1 MVEQPIAVRNGNRRK
16 SMIIG
21 IPKEIK
27 KDEFRVGITPSGV
40 REFLKRGDTILIE
53 KNAGVGSGF
62 DDSAY
67 VDAGAQIVDDVDEL
81 YGRSEM
87 ILKVKEPIEV
97 EYGRLR
103 EGQILFTY
111 LHLAADKH
119 LTDVLCEK
127 KITAFAYET
136 LRVGRRLPLLE
147 PMSEIAGRM
156 ATIFGAVHL
165 GRYNG
170 GSGRL
175 LGSAVGVE
183 TNRVVVLGAGVA
195 GKAAADAAAGLGAE
209 VTMFDINIE
218 RLTYLRD
225 VMSPRVSMLY
235 STHDAILNSIK
246 DADLVIG
253 TVLLPGAKAPKLIT
267 RDMLGVMKKGSV
279 IVDVSIDQG
288 GCFETS
294 HATTHS
300 EPTFDVDGIIHYCVA
315 NMPGMYPRTSTI
327 ALTNATLSYALKI
340 ASTPL
345 EVLLA
350 DELYAGALNTYDGH
364 ITNEA
369 VAIAHNMRWKGFK

>member
-1 MVEQPIAVRNGNRRK
+1 
-16 SMIIG
+16 MIIG
-21 IPKEIK
+21 VPKEIK
-27 KDEFRVGITPSGV
+27 TDEFRVGITPSGV
-40 REFLKRGDTILIE
+40 RELVRENNRVLIE
-53 KNAGVGSGF
+53 TGAGLGSGF
-62 DDSAY
+62 EDSAY
-67 VDAGAQIVDDVDEL
+67 LQAGGMIVENADEV

-97 EYGRLR
+97 EYERLR

-111 LHLAADKH
+111 LHLAADKR
-119 LTDVLCEK
+119 LTEVLCEK
-127 KITAFAYET
+127 KITALAYET
-136 LRVGRRLPLLE
+136 LRVGKRLPLLE

-156 ATIFGAVHL
+156 ATLFGAVHL

-175 LGSAVGVE
+175 LGGAVGVE

-195 GKAAADAAAGLGAE
+195 GKSAADAAAGLGAQ
-209 VTMFDINIE
+209 VVMFDINIE

-225 VMSPRVSMLY
+225 VMSPRVSMMY
-235 STHDAILNSIK
+235 STHEAIMNSIK

-267 RDMLGVMKKGSV
+267 RDMLGIMKKGSV
-279 IVDVSIDQG
+279 LIDVSIDQG

-300 EPTFDVDGIIHYCVA
+300 HPIFEVEGIVHYCVA

-327 ALTNATLSYALKI
+327 ALTNATLPYALKI

-345 EVLLA
+345 DILLK
-350 DELYAGALNTYDGH
+350 DEIYLGALNTYEGH
-364 ITNEA
+364 ITNQA
-369 VAIAHNMRWKGFK
+369 VAVAHAMIYKALS

>member
-1 MVEQPIAVRNGNRRK
+1 
-16 SMIIG
+16 MIIG

-27 KDEFRVGITPSGV
+27 TDEFRVGMTPSGV
-40 REFLKRGDTILIE
+40 MELIKAGHSVMVERG
-53 KNAGVGSGF
+53 AGLGSGF
-62 DDSAY
+62 EDSLY
-67 VDAGAQIVDDVDEL
+67 LNLGAVLLESADDVYEGAD
-81 YGRSEM
+81 M

-97 EYGRLR
+97 EYNRLK

-111 LHLAADKH
+111 LHLAADKR
-119 LTDVLCEK
+119 LTEMLCEK
-127 KITAFAYET
+127 KITALAYET

-156 ATIFGAVHL
+156 ATLFGAVHL

-175 LGSAVGVE
+175 LGGAVGVE

-209 VTMFDINIE
+209 VVMFDINIE
-218 RLTYLRD
+218 RLTYLHD
-225 VMSPRVSMLY
+225 VMSPRVSMMY
-235 STHDAILNSIK
+235 STHESILNSIK
-246 DADLVIG
+246 EADLVIG

-267 RDMLGVMKKGSV
+267 RDMLSEMKKGTV
-279 IVDVSIDQG
+279 LVDVSIDQG

-300 EPTFDVDGIIHYCVA
+300 HPTFEVEGIVHYCVA

-327 ALTNATLSYALKI
+327 ALTNATLPYALKI

-345 EVLLA
+345 DRLLK
-350 DELYAGALNTYDGH
+350 DEIYLGALNTYAGDV
-364 ITNEA
+364 TNEA
-369 VAIAHNMRWKGFK
+369 VATAHSMIYKALV

>member
-1 MVEQPIAVRNGNRRK
+1 
-16 SMIIG
+16 MIIG
-21 IPKEIK
+21 VPKEIK
-27 KDEFRVGITPSGV
+27 TDEFRVGVTPSGV
-40 REFLKRGDTILIE
+40 RELVKHDNSVLIE
-53 KNAGVGSGF
+53 TGAGLGSGF
-62 DDSAY
+62 EDFAY
-67 VDAGAQIVDDVDEL
+67 TQAGGMIVDNADEL

-97 EYGRLR
+97 EYARLR

-111 LHLAADKH
+111 LHLAADKR
-119 LTDVLCEK
+119 LTEVLCEK
-127 KITAFAYET
+127 KITALAYET

-156 ATIFGAVHL
+156 ATLFGAVHL

-175 LGSAVGVE
+175 LGGAVGVE

-195 GKAAADAAAGLGAE
+195 GKSAADAAAGLGAE

-225 VMSPRVSMLY
+225 VMSPRVSMMY
-235 STHDAILNSIK
+235 STHESILNSIK
-246 DADLVIG
+246 EADLVIG

-267 RDMLGVMKKGSV
+267 RDMLRIMKKGSV
-279 IVDVSIDQG
+279 LVDVSIDQG

-294 HATTHS
+294 HSTTHS
-300 EPTFDVDGIIHYCVA
+300 HPTFEVEGIVHYCVA

-327 ALTNATLSYALKI
+327 ALTNATLPYALKI

-345 EVLLA
+345 EKLLE
-350 DELYAGALNTYDGH
+350 DPSMRDALNTYNGKV
-364 ITNEA
+364 TNEA
-369 VAIAHNMRWKGFK
+369 VAIVHGMHDE

>member
-1 MVEQPIAVRNGNRRK
+1 
-16 SMIIG
+16 MIIG
-21 IPKEIK
+21 VPKEIK
-27 KDEFRVGITPSGV
+27 TDEFRVGVTPSGV
-40 REFLKRGDTILIE
+40 RELVKHGNSVLIE
-53 KNAGVGSGF
+53 MGAGLGSGF
-62 DDSAY
+62 EDAAY
-67 VDAGAQIVDDVDEL
+67 VQAGGSIVDNADDV
-81 YGRSEM
+81 YGRCEM

-97 EYGRLR
+97 EYERLR

-111 LHLAADKH
+111 LHLAADKR
-119 LTDVLCEK
+119 LTEILCEK
-127 KITAFAYET
+127 KITALAYET

-156 ATIFGAVHL
+156 ATLFGAIHL

-175 LGSAVGVE
+175 LGGAVGVE

-209 VTMFDINIE
+209 VIMFDINIE

-225 VMSPRVSMLY
+225 VMSPRVSMMY
-235 STHDAILNSIK
+235 STHESILNSIK
-246 DADLVIG
+246 NADLVIG

-267 RDMLGVMKKGSV
+267 HDMLSVMKKGSV
-279 IVDVSIDQG
+279 LVDVSIDQG

-300 EPTFDVDGIIHYCVA
+300 HPTFEVEGIVHYCVA
-315 NMPGMYPRTSTI
+315 NMPGMYPRTSTM

-340 ASTPL
+340 ASKPL
-345 EVLLA
+345 EKLLE
-350 DELYAGALNTYDGH
+350 DPSMRDALNTYNGKV
-364 ITNEA
+364 TNEA
-369 VAIAHNMRWKGFK
+369 VAIAHGIHYE

>member
-1 MVEQPIAVRNGNRRK
+1 MVEQSIAVCSGNRRK
-16 SMIIG
+16 IMIIG
-21 IPKEIK
+21 VPKEIK
-27 KDEFRVGITPSGV
+27 TDEFRVGITPSGV
-40 REFLKRGDTILIE
+40 RELVKPGNSVLIE
-53 KNAGVGSGF
+53 TGAGLGSGF
-62 DDSAY
+62 EDSQY
-67 VDAGAQIVDDVDEL
+67 VQAGGTIVDNADEL

-97 EYGRLR
+97 EYARLR

-111 LHLAADKH
+111 LHLAADKQ
-119 LTDVLCEK
+119 LTEVLCEK
-127 KITAFAYET
+127 KITALAYET

-156 ATIFGAVHL
+156 ATLFGAVHL

-175 LGSAVGVE
+175 LGGAVGVE

-195 GKAAADAAAGLGAE
+195 GKSAADAAAGLGAE

-225 VMSPRVSMLY
+225 VMSPRVSMMY
-235 STHDAILNSIK
+235 STHESILNSIK

-267 RDMLGVMKKGSV
+267 RDMLSIMKKGSV
-279 IVDVSIDQG
+279 LVDVSIDQG

-300 EPTFDVDGIIHYCVA
+300 HQTFEVDGIVHYCVA

-327 ALTNATLSYALKI
+327 ALTNATLPYALKI

-345 EVLLA
+345 EKLLE
-350 DELYAGALNTYDGH
+350 DPSMKDALNTYNGKV
-364 ITNEA
+364 TNEA
-369 VAIAHNMRWKGFK
+369 VAIAHGMHYE

>member
-1 MVEQPIAVRNGNRRK
+1 
-16 SMIIG
+16 MIIG
-21 IPKEIK
+21 VPKEIK
-27 KDEFRVGITPSGV
+27 TDEFRVGITPQGV
-40 REFLKRGDTILIE
+40 RELVKHGNSVLIE
-53 KNAGVGSGF
+53 TGAGLGSGF
-62 DDSAY
+62 EDGAY
-67 VDAGAQIVDDVDEL
+67 SQAGGTIVDNADEV
-81 YGRSEM
+81 YGHCEM
-87 ILKVKEPIEV
+87 ILKVKEPIDV
-97 EYGRLR
+97 EYERLR

-111 LHLAADKH
+111 LHLAADKR
-119 LTDVLCEK
+119 LTEILCEK
-127 KITAFAYET
+127 KITALAYET

-156 ATIFGAVHL
+156 ATLFGAVHL

-175 LGSAVGVE
+175 LGGAVGVE

-209 VTMFDINIE
+209 VVMFDINTE

-225 VMSPRVSMLY
+225 VMSPRVSMMY
-235 STHDAILNSIK
+235 STHDSILNSIK

-267 RDMLGVMKKGSV
+267 RDMLSVMKKGSV
-279 IVDVSIDQG
+279 LVDVSIDQG

-300 EPTFDVDGIIHYCVA
+300 HPTFEVDGIVHYCVA

-327 ALTNATLSYALKI
+327 ALTNATLPYALKI

-345 EVLLA
+345 EKLLE
-350 DELYAGALNTYDGH
+350 DSSMRDALNTYNG
-364 ITNEA
+364 
-369 VAIAHNMRWKGFK
+369 

>member
-1 MVEQPIAVRNGNRRK
+1 
-16 SMIIG
+16 MIIG
-21 IPKEIK
+21 VPKEIK
-27 KDEFRVGITPSGV
+27 TDEFRVGITPSGV
-40 REFLKRGDTILIE
+40 RELVKPGNSVLIE
-53 KNAGVGSGF
+53 TGAGLGSGF
-62 DDSAY
+62 EDSQY
-67 VDAGAQIVDDVDEL
+67 VQAGGTIVDNADEL

-97 EYGRLR
+97 EYARLR

-111 LHLAADKH
+111 LHLAADKR
-119 LTDVLCEK
+119 LTEVLCEK
-127 KITAFAYET
+127 KITALAYET

-156 ATIFGAVHL
+156 ATLFGAVHL

-175 LGSAVGVE
+175 LGGAVGVE
-183 TNRVVVLGAGVA
+183 TNRVVILGAGVA
-195 GKAAADAAAGLGAE
+195 GKSAADAAAGLGAE

-225 VMSPRVSMLY
+225 VMSPRVSMMY

-267 RDMLGVMKKGSV
+267 RDMLSIMKKGSV
-279 IVDVSIDQG
+279 LVDVSIDQG

-300 EPTFDVDGIIHYCVA
+300 HPTFEVEGIVHYCVA

-327 ALTNATLSYALKI
+327 ALTNATLPYALKI

-345 EVLLA
+345 DKLFE
-350 DELYAGALNTYDGH
+350 DPSMKDALNTYNGKV
-364 ITNEA
+364 TNEA
-369 VAIAHNMRWKGFK
+369 VAIAHGMHYE

>member
-1 MVEQPIAVRNGNRRK
+1 
-16 SMIIG
+16 MIIG
-21 IPKEIK
+21 VPKEIK
-27 KDEFRVGITPSGV
+27 TDEFRVGITPSGV
-40 REFLKRGDTILIE
+40 KELLKSGHSVLIE
-53 KNAGVGSGF
+53 TSAGLGSGF
-62 DDSAY
+62 EDDAYLQAGGFIVSSA
-67 VDAGAQIVDDVDEL
+67 DEV
-81 YGRSEM
+81 YERSEM
-87 ILKVKEPIEV
+87 ILKVKEPIEA
-97 EYGRLR
+97 EYDLLH

-111 LHLAADKH
+111 LHLAADKR
-119 LTDVLCEK
+119 LTEVLCEK
-127 KITAFAYET
+127 KITALAYET

-147 PMSEIAGRM
+147 PMSEIAGKM
-156 ATIFGAVHL
+156 STLFGAVHL

-175 LGSAVGVE
+175 LGGAVGVE

-225 VMSPRVSMLY
+225 VMSPRVTMMY
-235 STHDAILNSIK
+235 STHESISNSIK

-253 TVLLPGAKAPKLIT
+253 TVLIPGAKAPKLIS
-267 RDMLGVMKKGSV
+267 RDMLSRMKKGSV
-279 IVDVSIDQG
+279 LVDVSIDQG

-294 HATTHS
+294 HPTTHS
-300 EPTFDVDGIIHYCVA
+300 HPTFEVDGIIHYCVA

-327 ALTNATLSYALKI
+327 ALTNATLPYVLKI

-345 EVLLA
+345 EVLLTY
-350 DELYAGALNTYDGH
+350 ELYAGAINTYDGY

-369 VAIAHNMRWKGFK
+369 VAVAHNMPWRSSV

>member
-1 MVEQPIAVRNGNRRK
+1 
-16 SMIIG
+16 MIVG

-27 KDEFRVGITPSGV
+27 TDEFRVGITPSGV
-40 REFLKRGDTILIE
+40 RELVKQSNSVLIE
-53 KNAGVGSGF
+53 ASAGLGSGF
-62 DDSAY
+62 EDSAY
-67 VDAGAQIVDDVDEL
+67 RDAGAQIMQSADEV
-81 YGRSEM
+81 YRHSDM
-87 ILKVKEPIEV
+87 IMKVKEPIEV
-97 EYGRLR
+97 EYDRLR

-119 LTDVLCEK
+119 LTQVLCDK

-136 LRVGRRLPLLE
+136 LQVGRRLPLLE

-170 GSGRL
+170 GNGRL
-175 LGSAVGVE
+175 LGGAVGVE

-209 VTMFDINIE
+209 VVMFDINIE

-235 STHDAILNSIK
+235 STHDSILNSIK
-246 DADLVIG
+246 EADLVIG

-267 RDMLGVMKKGSV
+267 HDMLSSMKKGSV
-279 IVDVSIDQG
+279 LVDVSIDQG

-294 HATTHS
+294 HTTTHS
-300 EPTFDVDGIIHYCVA
+300 HPTFEVDGIIHYCVA

-327 ALTNATLSYALKI
+327 ALTNATLPYILKI

-345 EVLLA
+345 ETLLT
-350 DELYAGALNTYDGH
+350 DELYTGALNTYDGYV
-364 ITNEA
+364 TNEA
-369 VAIAHNMRWKGFK
+369 VAIAHNMTWKAL